1 MRGRI
6 IELGACIPRVR
17 IATSN
22 SDAFPPSGPILRT
35 ASTSLAS
42 SGPGKPQEH
51 SFLHHPKVAGRLLF
65 LIVFLLSALYAAK
78 NLNRGWI
85 PSDEGTFGQSA
96 ERVLHGELP
105 HKDFDEGY
113 TGGLAYLHAIAFR
126 VLGVNLASLRYVLY
140 LFFLAWVPAI
150 YLAAVRFVSSPVASA
165 VTFLAVAW
173 SIPNYSAPM
182 PSWYNLFFATFGLV
196 SILRYIETG
205 NRGWLFIAGLCGGLS
220 FLFKQTGLYFIAA
233 VLLFLVFREQVAPGN
248 RSSRNTQTVLYRI
261 FLVSSLFMYE
271 ALLVNL
277 LRRGHLAETFLY
289 FLLPDL
295 AIGVAIVWNEFF
307 LVGARSRRFAF
318 LFRELA
324 PFAAG
329 VALPV
334 LVLLVPYFL
343 TGTVFRFVHDV
354 FVLPGLR
361 FTYTLRVWP
370 LVGHTMTMMAIAAN
384 LLLIAAVFFARTRT
398 RTAFG
403 LLALIGTPVILLIAR
418 VMDIIYRSVWHTIW
432 ILVPIVIV
440 LGVVLVLWQL
450 MRRQVDAIR
459 QQQIFLAL
467 CVGATCNLIQFPC
480 TVPIYLCYVAPLVI
494 LAVTAVIGQ
503 LEEPPRLL
511 LAAVFCFYLLY
522 VMLEVTPG
530 WQYPMGL
537 RYLPETQIAKLTLPR
552 AGGLRVS
559 PESARTYEELGV
571 LLSQHGSGEYIY
583 ATPDCPE
590 VYFLYGFRNP
600 TRTFYEFND
609 NPTGRTPRILAT
621 IAEHDIRL
629 VVLKRHPDA
638 WDFSGPAPT
647 DLQTALEGEFPYHAT
662 TGKFEVRWKLPNG
675 KQ

>member
-1 MRGRI
+1 M
-6 IELGACIPRVR
+6 V
-17 IATSN
+17 TSN
-22 SDAFPPSGPILRT
+22 SDAFPRSHPVLRT
-35 ASTSLAS
+35 VRPPQFAS
-42 SGPGKPQEH
+42 SGGERLQEH
-51 SFLHHPKVAGRLLF
+51 STLHNPKAAGRLLF
-65 LIVFLLSALYAAK
+65 LLVFLISALYAAK

-96 ERVLHGELP
+96 ERVLQGEVP

-113 TGGLAYLHAIAFR
+113 TGGLTYLHALAFR
-126 VLGVNLASLRYVLY
+126 VLGTNLASLRYVLY

-233 VLLFLVFREQVAPGN
+233 VLLFLVFREQVAPSN
-248 RSSRNTQTVLYRI
+248 RSSRNTETVLYRI
-261 FLVSSLFMYE
+261 FLVGSLFLYE

-277 LRRGHLAETFLY
+277 LRRTHSGKIFLY
-289 FLLPDL
+289 FFLPEL

-307 LVGARSRRFAF
+307 LVEARSRRFAF

-334 LVLLVPYFL
+334 LVFLVPFFL
-343 TGTVFRFVHDV
+343 TGTIFRFVHDV

-370 LVGHTMTMMAIAAN
+370 LVAHTKTMVAIAAN
-384 LLLIAAVFFARTRT
+384 LLLIAAVFFAGTRT
-398 RTAFG
+398 RTALG
-403 LLALIGTPVILLIAR
+403 VLALLGTPVILLIAR
-418 VMDIIYRSVWHTIW
+418 VQDIIYASVWHAIW
-432 ILVPIVIV
+432 ILVPIAIV
-440 LGVVLVLWQL
+440 LSVVLVLWQL
-450 MRRQVDAIR
+450 MRRKMDAIR
-459 QQQIFLAL
+459 QQQIFLVL
-467 CVGATCNLIQFPC
+467 CVAATGNLIQFPC

-494 LAVTAVIGQ
+494 LAVTAVVGQ
-503 LEEPPRLL
+503 REEPPRLL
-511 LAAVFCFYLLY
+511 VAAVFCFYFLY

-530 WQYPMGL
+530 WQYPMGV
-537 RYLPETQIAKLTLPR
+537 RYLPQTQIAKLTLPR

-559 PESARTYEELGV
+559 PDSARTYEELGV
-571 LLSQHGSGEYIY
+571 LLSQYGTGKYIY

-600 TRTFYEFND
+600 TRTFYDFTD
-609 NPTGRTPRILAT
+609 DPIGRTPRILSA

-629 VVLKRHPDA
+629 VVLKRQPDG
-638 WDFSGPAPT
+638 WDFSGPMPT
-647 DLQTALEGEFPYHAT
+647 DLQTALEGQFPYHAT
-662 TGKFEVRWKLPNG
+662 TGKFEVRWKSPNG

>member
-1 MRGRI
+1 
-6 IELGACIPRVR
+6 VS
-17 IATSN
+17 SN
-22 SDAFPPSGPILRT
+22 SDPFPLSSPTLRT
-35 ASTSLAS
+35 VGPPQFAD
-42 SGPGKPQEH
+42 SGSEQKPQQQ
-51 SFLHHPKVAGRLLF
+51 SFLRNPKAAGRLLF
-65 LIVFLLSALYAAK
+65 LMVFLLSALYAAK
-78 NLNRGWI
+78 DLKRGWI

-96 ERVLHGELP
+96 ERVLQGELP
-105 HKDFDEGY
+105 HRDFVEGY
-113 TGGLAYLHAIAFR
+113 TGGLTYLHALAFR
-126 VLGVNLASLRYVLY
+126 VQGTNLASLRYVLY

-205 NRGWLFIAGLCGGLS
+205 NRRWLFIAGLCGGLS
-220 FLFKQTGLYFIAA
+220 FLFKQTGLYFVAG
-233 VLLFLVFREQVAPGN
+233 VLLFLVFREQVASGN
-248 RSSRNTQTVLYRI
+248 RSSRTETVLYRI
-261 FLVSSLFMYE
+261 FLVASLILYE

-277 LRRGHLAETFLY
+277 LRRGHLTETFLY
-289 FLLPDL
+289 FLLPNL
-295 AIGVAIVWNEFF
+295 AIGAAIVWNEFF
-307 LVGARSRRFAF
+307 LVEARSRRFVF
-318 LFRELA
+318 LFREFA

-343 TGTVFRFVHDV
+343 TGTMFQFVHDV

-361 FTYTLRVWP
+361 FTYTLKVWP
-370 LVGHTMTMMAIAAN
+370 WVGHTMTMMAIAAN
-384 LLLIAAVFFARTRT
+384 LLLIAAVFFAGTRT
-398 RTAFG
+398 RTALG

-418 VMDIIYRSVWHTIW
+418 VKDIIYKSVWHTIW

-440 LGVVLVLWQL
+440 LGVVLVPWRL
-450 MRRQVDAIR
+450 MRRKMDAIR
-459 QQQIFLAL
+459 QQQIFLVL
-467 CVGATCNLIQFPC
+467 CVAATCNLIQFPC
-480 TVPIYLCYVAPLVI
+480 TVPIYLCYVVPLVI
-494 LAVTAVIGQ
+494 LAVTAMIGQ

-511 LAAVFCFYLLY
+511 VAAVFCFYLLY

-530 WQYPMGL
+530 WQFPMGL
-537 RYLPETQIAKLTLPR
+537 RYLPEAQITKLTLPR
-552 AGGLRVS
+552 AGGLRVD

-571 LLSQHGSGEYIY
+571 LLSQHGSGKYIY

-600 TRTFYEFND
+600 TRTFYDFND
-609 NPTGRTPRILAT
+609 EPTGRTPRILST

-638 WDFSGPAPT
+638 WDFSGPIPT
-647 DLQTALEGEFPYHAT
+647 ELQAALEGEFPYHAT
-662 TGKFEVRWKLPNG
+662 TGKFEVRWKPPNG